1 MTALEPS
8 LAADIA
14 NGVYGIR
21 EIDNLARAF
30 QSRQVGGLEQ
40 HFDVG
45 SSRIVGGISGGRIVN
60 QASGFALVMPCTGH
74 RAGQTVVAI
83 RGTATAFD
91 GITDLIGAATTGP
104 TGFTVHAGFKRVY
117 DSVQPGLMGALR
129 GSNPSTLHVVG
140 HSLGGAVAN
149 LVAAVLTEQRVAEV
163 KLYTFGAPRTGFD
176 AFSRALTR
184 AVGTDNI
191 HRVYNISDVVPMVPL
206 FPYIHAP
213 SDANGYRMR
222 TTDSSLSLTAH
233 YMSSYTRGVAD
244 HQWRTL
250 AALRTEIESTLSVDH
265 WLAMANQYVRIPG
278 SSLAFFA
285 IGKALN
291 ALLGFIRITL
301 GLVFLGASTL
311 LDQLAAL
318 LYRAATFSREVLERL
333 TELLGLALR
342 FVGRTAIAGQNI
354 TAAFISWVLGM
365 LMRPIS
371 AIGNAAIHNFDR

>member
-21 EIDNLARAF
+21 EIDNLPRAF

-45 SSRIVGGISGGRIVN
+45 GSRILGGQSGGRVVN
-60 QASGFALVMPCTGH
+60 QESGFALVMPCTGR

-91 GITDLIGAATTGP
+91 GITDLNGAATPGP
-104 TGFTVHAGFKRVY
+104 TGFTVHAGFMRVY
-117 DSVQPGLMGALR
+117 DSIEVALMAALR

-140 HSLGGAVAN
+140 HSLGGAIAN
-149 LVAAVLTEQRVAEV
+149 LVAATLAAKRVAEV
-163 KLYTFGAPRTGFD
+163 KLYTFGAPRTGFNG
-176 AFSRALTR
+176 FSRALTQT
-184 AVGTDNI
+184 VGADNI

-213 SDANGYRMR
+213 SDVDGYRIR
-222 TTDSSLSLTAH
+222 TTGSSLSLEAH
-233 YMSSYTRGVAD
+233 YMSSYTPGVAN
-244 HQWRTL
+244 HQWSSL
-250 AALRTEIESTLSVDH
+250 ATQSAGVESTLTVDH
-265 WLAMANQYVRIPG
+265 WLSMARQHVNIPG

-285 IGKALN
+285 IGKALG

-301 GLVFLGASTL
+301 GLVLLGASTL

-318 LYRAATFSREVLERL
+318 LYRAATLSAEVLERL
-333 TELLGLALR
+333 SELLRLALR
-342 FVGRTAIAGQNI
+342 FSGRPPVAGQTI
-354 TAAFISWVLGM
+354 TTTFIIWVLGM
-365 LMRPIS
+365 LMRPIH
-371 AIGNAAIHNFDR
+371 AIGSAAVQHFAR